1 MDRFKKSQKEIITAQ
16 KMKFSNEEFFS
27 KCDQIRSK
35 LRILLKFTEEI
46 LNRKLHFLCSELHKS
61 YISFQRKAI
70 FN

>member
-1 MDRFKKSQKEIITAQ
+1 
-16 KMKFSNEEFFS
+16 MKFSNKEFFS